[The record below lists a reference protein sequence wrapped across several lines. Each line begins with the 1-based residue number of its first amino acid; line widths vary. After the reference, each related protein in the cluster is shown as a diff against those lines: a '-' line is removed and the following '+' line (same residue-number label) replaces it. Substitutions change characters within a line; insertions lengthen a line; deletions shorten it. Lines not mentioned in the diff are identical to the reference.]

1 MDLRRRLRA
10 ALIILMALP
19 VAAGAPLIGTAA
31 TDCPSAMA
39 ASCYVHPQD
48 AAGGPCAGAESCC
61 PAPAQPAPAPVPPA
75 PAAPGSFEPA
85 SGHAVM
91 PLAPPE
97 ARRAVE
103 VASGSRN
110 AGRALLC
117 LHQTFLI

>member
-19 VAAGAPLIGTAA
+19 VAASAPLIGAAA
-31 TDCPSAMA
+31 TDCPSATA
-39 ASCYVHPQD
+39 ASCYHPQD

-75 PAAPGSFEPA
+75 PAAPGGFEPA
-85 SGHAVM
+85 SGHAVT

-103 VASGSRN
+103 VASGARN

>member
-10 ALIILMALP
+10 ALIILLALP
-19 VAAGAPLIGTAA
+19 IAAGAPLIGTAA

-39 ASCYVHPQD
+39 ASCYHPQD

-75 PAAPGSFEPA
+75 PAAPGGFEPA

-103 VASGSRN
+103 VASGARS
-110 AGRALLC
+110 AGRALLS